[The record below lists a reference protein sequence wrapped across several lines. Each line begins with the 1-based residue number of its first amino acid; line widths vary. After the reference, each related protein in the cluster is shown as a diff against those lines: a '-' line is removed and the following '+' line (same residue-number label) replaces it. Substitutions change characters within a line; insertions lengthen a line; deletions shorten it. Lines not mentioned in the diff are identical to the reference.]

1 MTTPPAPSTMDGPPE
16 IVPLDIAIVGGG
28 PTGLTA
34 GLYAARARRRTVV
47 FEGGVLGGQIAN
59 SDLVENYPGFPD
71 GVNGFDLVLAMHQ
84 QAEQFGL
91 ETVYERVVNVRREP
105 ARADGPVPAYQLET
119 EGGTHYRAR
128 TLIVTSGAQHNQ
140 LGVPG
145 EVELTGRGVSYCA
158 TCDAAFFEGVEVAV
172 VGGGDA
178 ALDEALFTT
187 RYASKVYVIHRRD
200 ELRASKVLQER
211 AFANDRIEFVWDT
224 VVEEIRGRAETGPD
238 GGVQSVC
245 LRNVKTDERREL
257 PVAAVFI
264 FIGQTPNSSFLE
276 GLVPLD
282 AGGHAYVNLWMETE
296 SPGLFVAGDVR
307 VDAAKQVVS
316 AAGDGATAAIRAE
329 HYLSEHFP
337 DP

>member
-1 MTTPPAPSTMDGPPE
+1 MSQTTTPELVA
-16 IVPLDIAIVGGG
+16 LDIAIVGGG

-34 GLYAARARRRTVV
+34 GLYGARSRRRTVL

-59 SDLVENYPGFPD
+59 SDLVENYPGFPE
-71 GVNGFDLVLAMHQ
+71 GVNGFDLTLAMHQ
-84 QAEQFGL
+84 QAERFGM
-91 ETVYERVVNVRREP
+91 ETVYERVVSLERERE
-105 ARADGPVPAYQLET
+105 RADGQTPAYLLET
-119 EGGTHYRAR
+119 ESGILYRAR

-145 EVELTGRGVSYCA
+145 EQELIGRGVSFCA
-158 TCDAAFFEGVEVAV
+158 TCDAAFFEGQEVVV

-187 RYASKVYVIHRRD
+187 RYASKVYIVHRRD

-211 AFANDRIEFVWDT
+211 AFANDKIEFIWDT
-224 VVEEIRGRAETGPD
+224 VVEEIRASEEPGPNQ
-238 GGVQSVC
+238 GVRSVC

-257 PVAAVFI
+257 PTSAVFI
-264 FIGQTPNSSFLE
+264 FIGQTPNSNFLE

-282 AGGHAYVNLWMETE
+282 KGGHAYVNLWMETE
-296 SPGLFVAGDVR
+296 LPGLFVAGDVR

-316 AAGDGATAAIRAE
+316 AAGDGATAAIRADQ
-329 HYLSEHFP
+329 YLSDEFA
-337 DP
+337 D